1 MTWNWTSVSTSPADA
16 AVTIEP
22 SSSKKLHTL
31 PSSGVVPPH
40 QSGLRSNSAP
50 VAASK
55 LFNTHAPVPFGD
67 ASSVVPVSNATGVIT
82 DCAL

>member
-1 MTWNWTSVSTSPADA
+1 MTWNWTSVSTSPAEA

-31 PSSGVVPPH
+31 PSSGTGPPH

-55 LFNTHAPVPFGD
+55 LFSLKAPVPFG
-67 ASSVVPVSNATGVIT
+67 APSSVVPSSNATGVMT
-82 DCAL
+82 DWAL